1 MFQSN
6 QKLDNLDFS
15 KFNNIIFHGLQ
26 TANCTH
32 TKAGIVK
39 VIWRILLL
47 TVTLGVLKEMK
58 F

>member
-26 TANCTH
+26 TAHKGRHCESYLAYT
-32 TKAGIVK
+32 T
-39 VIWRILLL
+39 